1 MLFLQ
6 LTIGERL
13 VKVKFLFRVSKRGNV
28 QGNQILININAF
40 ETRVAHLEK
49 GSLVDFKIERKLSP
63 TLVGTI
69 HKGRVIRVLP
79 GMQAAFVDI
88 GLERAAFLYVGDV
101 RDENDSI
108 NTRVEAAEH
117 SEDEQLPEITEETEN
132 KPKIQELLRQGQSI
146 LVQVAKDPV
155 GTKGARV
162 TTHISLAGRKI
173 VYLPTLLHIGI
184 SRKIENED
192 ERERLKKKIENTKI
206 EGGIIVRTAGEGMDE
221 EELQK
226 DIGYLTK
233 IWQEIKKASAKEKG
247 IGLIYSEVDFELRIL
262 RDLLNEQIE
271 EVWIDNEE
279 SFEKAQEFVS
289 QYIPQFKDTLRHYQG
304 AEPLFDKLGVS
315 LDVAKAIDRKVW
327 LRSGGYL
334 VIDETEALVVI
345 DVNTGKFVGK
355 KDLEETIFKTNME
368 AVKEIA
374 HQIRVRDCGG
384 IIVVDFID
392 MAVEE
397 HREKIL
403 QALTQEVK
411 SDSVRVSVISMT
423 GLGLVELTRKRLRPS
438 LLRSLTEP
446 CFYCEGLGRLK
457 RRETLIS
464 DIIRDRDR
472 QMQKQRRAQTWIVRC
487 HTDLVTWVYSE
498 ESELI
503 SQIEGD
509 LGVSIIFKA
518 DPKLHWEEFDFD
530 VAAAAPP
537 DEP

>member
-1 MLFLQ
+1 M
-6 LTIGERL
+6 
-13 VKVKFLFRVSKRGNV
+13 

-49 GSLVDFKIERKLSP
+49 GNLVDFKIERMLSP

-69 HKGRVIRVLP
+69 HKGKVIRVLP

-101 RDENDSI
+101 HDENDSI
-108 NTRVEAAEH
+108 NKRIEATEH
-117 SEDEQLPEITEETEN
+117 SEDEQLPEIAEATE
-132 KPKIQELLRQGQSI
+132 KPKIQELLQQGQSI

-173 VYLPTLLHIGI
+173 VYLPTLKHIGI
-184 SRKIENED
+184 SRKIENEE
-192 ERERLKKKIENTKI
+192 ERDRLKKKIESTSI

-233 IWQEIKKASAKEKG
+233 IWHEIKKSAENERG
-247 IGLIYSEVDFELRIL
+247 IGLIYSEVEFELRIL
-262 RDLLNEQIE
+262 RDLLNEAIE
-271 EVWIDNEE
+271 EVWIDNKE
-279 SFEKAQEFVS
+279 SYKKAKEFVS
-289 QYIPQFKDTLRHYQG
+289 QYIPQFKHVLRFYNG
-304 AEPLFDKLGVS
+304 GEPLFDKHGVS

-345 DVNTGKFVGK
+345 DVNTGKYVGK

-392 MAVEE
+392 MTVEE

-403 QALTQEVK
+403 EALTAEVK
-411 SDSVRVSVISMT
+411 ADTVRVSVISMT

-457 RRETLIS
+457 RRETLIT
-464 DIIRDRDR
+464 DIFRELDRHI
-472 QMQKQRRAQTWIVRC
+472 KKNTEVSTWIVRC

-503 SQIEGD
+503 NQIEGD

-518 DPKLHWEEFDFD
+518 DPKLHWEDFQFD
-530 VAAAAPP
+530 VAS
-537 DEP
+537 

>member
-1 MLFLQ
+1 M
-6 LTIGERL
+6 
-13 VKVKFLFRVSKRGNV
+13 
-28 QGNQILININAF
+28 QGNQILINVNAF

-49 GSLVDFKIERKLSP
+49 GNLVDLKIERKLSP

-69 HKGRVIRVLP
+69 HKGKVIRVLP

-108 NTRVEAAEH
+108 NKRVEAAEH
-117 SEDEQLPEITEETEN
+117 SEDEQLPEISEEAET

-173 VYLPTLLHIGI
+173 VYLPTLMHVGI
-184 SRKIENED
+184 SRKIENEE
-192 ERERLKKKIENTKI
+192 ERERLKSEIENTEI

-221 EELQK
+221 EELQN

-233 IWQEIKKASAKEKG
+233 IWQEIKKSSADEMG
-247 IGLIYSEVDFELRIL
+247 IGLIYSEVDFELRVL
-262 RDLLNEQIE
+262 RDLLSDQIE
-271 EVWIDNEE
+271 EVWVDNED
-279 SFEKAQEFVS
+279 SYEKAKDFIA
-289 QYIPQFKDTLRHYQG
+289 QYMPQFQSILRHYTG
-304 AEPLFDKLGVS
+304 SEPLFDKQGVS

-345 DVNTGKFVGK
+345 DVNTGKYVGK

-392 MAVEE
+392 MTIEE
-397 HREKIL
+397 HRSKIL
-403 QALTQEVK
+403 EALTQEVK

-464 DIIRDRDR
+464 DIFRELDR
-472 QMQKQRRAQTWIVRC
+472 QIQKNKNVETWVVRC
-487 HTDLVTWVYSE
+487 HSDLVTWVYSE

-518 DPKLHWEEFDFD
+518 DPKLHWEEFEFD
-530 VAAAAPP
+530 VASRHPQQSP
-537 DEP
+537 

>member
-1 MLFLQ
+1 M
-6 LTIGERL
+6 
-13 VKVKFLFRVSKRGNV
+13 
-28 QGNQILININAF
+28 QGNQILINVNSF
-40 ETRVAHLEK
+40 ETRVAYLEK
-49 GSLVDFKIERKLSP
+49 GMLVDFKIERKLSP

-69 HKGRVIRVLP
+69 HKGKVIRVLP

-101 RDENDSI
+101 REESDSI
-108 NTRVEAAEH
+108 NKRVEATEH
-117 SEDEQLPEITEETEN
+117 SEDEQLPDISETED
-132 KPKIQELLRQGQSI
+132 KPKIQELLQQGQSV

-173 VYLPTLLHIGI
+173 VYLPTLNHVGI

-192 ERERLKKKIENTKI
+192 ERDRLKKEIEASQI
-206 EGGIIVRTAGEGMDE
+206 DGGIIVRTAGEGMSDT
-221 EELQK
+221 ELET
-226 DIGYLTK
+226 DIGYLKK
-233 IWQEIKKASAKEKG
+233 IWTEIQGSYKEEKG
-247 IGLIYSEVDFELRIL
+247 IGLIYSEVDFELRVL
-262 RDLLNEQIE
+262 RDFLSRSVE

-279 SFEKAQEFVS
+279 SHDKAVEFVS
-289 QYIPQFKDTLRHYQG
+289 QYMPQFKEIVHYYRDS
-304 AEPLFDKLGVS
+304 EPLFDKHGVS

-392 MAVEE
+392 MTIEE
-397 HREKIL
+397 HREKIM
-403 QALTQEVK
+403 QALTDEVK

-457 RRETLIS
+457 RRETLIA
-464 DIIRDRDR
+464 DIFRDLAR
-472 QMQKQRRAQTWIVRC
+472 QIQKKPKAETWVVRC
-487 HTDLVTWVYSE
+487 HSDLVSWVYSE

-518 DPKLHWEEFDFD
+518 DPKLHWEEFEFTI
-530 VAAAAPP
+530 AS
-537 DEP
+537 

>member
-1 MLFLQ
+1 M
-6 LTIGERL
+6 
-13 VKVKFLFRVSKRGNV
+13 
-28 QGNQILININAF
+28 QGNQILINVNSF
-40 ETRVAHLEK
+40 ETRVACLEK
-49 GSLVDFKIERKLSP
+49 GELVDFKIERKLSP

-101 RDENDSI
+101 REENDSI
-108 NTRVEAAEH
+108 NKRVEAAEH
-117 SEDEQLPEITEETEN
+117 SEDEQLPDILN
-132 KPKIQELLRQGQSI
+132 SDDKPKIQELLRQGQSV

-173 VYLPTLLHIGI
+173 VYLPTLTHVGI
-184 SRKIENED
+184 SRKIED
-192 ERERLKKKIENTKI
+192 SQERDRLKKEIELSQV
-206 EGGIIVRTAGEGMDE
+206 EGGVIVRTAGEGMTNDE
-221 EELQK
+221 LST
-226 DIGYLTK
+226 DIGYLKK
-233 IWQEIKKASAKEKG
+233 IWGEIQQSYQVEKG
-247 IGLIYSEVDFELRIL
+247 IGLIYSEVDFELRVL
-262 RDLLNEQIE
+262 RDFLSGDVE

-279 SFEKAQEFVS
+279 SFEKAVEFVG
-289 QYIPQFKDTLRHYQG
+289 QYMPKFQSLLKHYQDS
-304 AEPLFDKLGVS
+304 EPLFDKKGVS

-345 DVNTGKFVGK
+345 DVNTGKYVGK

-392 MAVEE
+392 MGIEE
-397 HREKIL
+397 HRAKIM
-403 QALTQEVK
+403 QALSDEVK
-411 SDSVRVSVISMT
+411 SDSARVTVVSMT
-423 GLGLVELTRKRLRPS
+423 GLGLVEMTRKRLRPS

-457 RRETLIS
+457 RRETLIA
-464 DIIRDRDR
+464 DIFRDLTR
-472 QMQKQRRAQTWIVRC
+472 QIQKRPKAETWVVRC
-487 HTDLVTWVYSE
+487 HSDLVSWVYSE

-509 LGVSIIFKA
+509 LGISIIFKS
-518 DPKLHWEEFDFD
+518 DPRLHWEEFEFD
-530 VAAAAPP
+530 VAS
-537 DEP
+537 

>member
-1 MLFLQ
+1 M
-6 LTIGERL
+6 
-13 VKVKFLFRVSKRGNV
+13 
-28 QGNQILININAF
+28 QGNQILINVNSF
-40 ETRVAHLEK
+40 ETRVAYLEK
-49 GSLVDFKIERKLSP
+49 GVLVDFKIERKLSP

-69 HKGRVIRVLP
+69 HKGKVIRVLP

-101 RDENDSI
+101 REENDLISKQVDAGD
-108 NTRVEAAEH
+108 T
-117 SEDEQLPEITEETEN
+117 EDEHLPEIIEN
-132 KPKIQELLRQGQSI
+132 TDKPKIQELLQQGQSI
-146 LVQVAKDPV
+146 MVQVAKDPV

-173 VYLPTLLHIGI
+173 VYLPTLNHIGI

-192 ERERLKKKIENTKI
+192 ERDRLKKEIEESQI
-206 EGGIIVRTAGEGMDE
+206 RGGVIVRTAGEGMSE
-221 EELQK
+221 GEIAT
-226 DIGYLTK
+226 DIGYLRK
-233 IWQEIKKASAKEKG
+233 LWDEIQQTYKHESG
-247 IGLIYSEVDFELRIL
+247 IGLIYSEVDFELRVL
-262 RDLLNEQIE
+262 RDFLSPVVE
-271 EVWIDNEE
+271 EVWIDNDE
-279 SFEKAQEFVS
+279 SYDKAVEFVN
-289 QYIPQFKDTLRHYQG
+289 QYMPQFKDIIQFYNDP
-304 AEPLFDKLGVS
+304 EPLFDKQGVS

-345 DVNTGKFVGK
+345 DVNTGKYVGK

-392 MAVEE
+392 MTIIE

-403 QALTQEVK
+403 QALTDEVK
-411 SDSVRVSVISMT
+411 TDSVRVSVISMT

-438 LLRSLTEP
+438 LLKSLTEP

-457 RRETLIS
+457 RRETLIA
-464 DIIRDRDR
+464 DIFRDLSR
-472 QMQKQRRAQTWIVRC
+472 QIQRKKGTETWIVRC
-487 HTDLVTWVYSE
+487 HGDLVTWVYSE

-503 SQIEGD
+503 NQIEGD

-518 DPKLHWEEFDFD
+518 DPKLHWEEFEFD
-530 VAAAAPP
+530 IA
-537 DEP
+537 

>member
-1 MLFLQ
+1 M
-6 LTIGERL
+6 
-13 VKVKFLFRVSKRGNV
+13 
-28 QGNQILININAF
+28 QGNQILINVNSF

-49 GSLVDFKIERKLSP
+49 GNLVDFKIERKLSP

-69 HKGRVIRVLP
+69 HKGKVIRVLP

-101 RDENDSI
+101 RDESESI
-108 NTRVEAAEH
+108 NKRVEATEH
-117 SEDEQLPEITEETEN
+117 SEDEQLPELEESE
-132 KPKIQELLRQGQSI
+132 KPKIQELLNQGQSI

-173 VYLPTLLHIGI
+173 VYLPTLDHIGI
-184 SRKIENED
+184 SRKIENEG
-192 ERERLKKKIENTKI
+192 ERERLKVEIEKSKM

-221 EELQK
+221 EELQT

-233 IWQEIKKASAKEKG
+233 IWREIQKASAEEKG
-247 IGLIYSEVDFELRIL
+247 IGLIYSEVDFELRVL
-262 RDLLNEQIE
+262 RDFLNENIE
-271 EVWIDNEE
+271 EVWIDSEE
-279 SFEKAQEFVS
+279 SYDKAIEFVS
-289 QYIPQFKDTLRHYQG
+289 QYMPQFKDLLKLYNG
-304 AEPLFDKLGVS
+304 GESLFDKHGVS

-403 QALTQEVK
+403 EALTSEVK

-446 CFYCEGLGRLK
+446 CFYCEGVGRLK
-457 RRETLIS
+457 RRETLIA
-464 DIIRDRDR
+464 DIFRDLDR
-472 QMQKQRRAQTWIVRC
+472 QIKKQSDVQTWIVRC

-518 DPKLHWEEFDFD
+518 DPKLHWEEFAFD
-530 VAAAAPP
+530 IAQ
-537 DEP
+537 

>member
-1 MLFLQ
+1 M
-6 LTIGERL
+6 
-13 VKVKFLFRVSKRGNV
+13 
-28 QGNQILININAF
+28 QGNQILINVNAF

-49 GSLVDFKIERKLSP
+49 GVLVDFKIERKLSP

-69 HKGRVIRVLP
+69 HKGKVIRVLP

-101 RDENDSI
+101 HEENDSI
-108 NTRVEAAEH
+108 NKRVEVAER
-117 SEDEQLPEITEETEN
+117 SEDEQLPDIIEN
-132 KPKIQELLRQGQSI
+132 SDKPKIQELLQQGQSI

-173 VYLPTLLHIGI
+173 VYLPTLSHIGI
-184 SRKIENED
+184 SRKIENEA
-192 ERERLKKKIENTKI
+192 ERERLKNQIEKAQL
-206 EGGIIVRTAGEGMDE
+206 EGGVIVRTAGEGMNE
-221 EELQK
+221 TQLQN
-226 DIGYLTK
+226 DVGYLTK
-233 IWQEIKKASAKEKG
+233 IWQEIKKAAKEEKG
-247 IGLIYSEVDFELRIL
+247 IGLIYSEVDFELRVL
-262 RDLLNEQIE
+262 RDFLSDAIE

-279 SFEKAQEFVS
+279 SYESAKDFVG
-289 QYIPQFKDTLRHYQG
+289 QYMPQFTNVIKLYSEK
-304 AEPLFDKLGVS
+304 EPLFDKQGVS
-315 LDVAKAIDRKVW
+315 LDVAKAVDRKVW

-345 DVNTGKFVGK
+345 DVNTGKYVGK

-392 MAVEE
+392 MTEEE
-397 HREKIL
+397 HRQKIL
-403 QALTQEVK
+403 EALTAEVK
-411 SDSVRVSVISMT
+411 TDSVRVSVISMT

-457 RRETLIS
+457 RRETLIA
-464 DIIRDRDR
+464 DIFRDLERHI
-472 QMQKQRRAQTWIVRC
+472 QRRKKVQTWVVRC
-487 HTDLVTWVYSE
+487 HSDLVSWVYSE

-509 LGVSIIFKA
+509 LGASIIFKA
-518 DPKLHWEEFDFD
+518 DPKLHWEEFEFD
-530 VAAAAPP
+530 
-537 DEP
+537 ETS

>member
-1 MLFLQ
+1 M
-6 LTIGERL
+6 
-13 VKVKFLFRVSKRGNV
+13 
-28 QGNQILININAF
+28 QGNQILINVNSF

-49 GSLVDFKIERKLSP
+49 GVLVDFKIERKLSP

-69 HKGRVIRVLP
+69 HKGKVIRVLP

-101 RDENDSI
+101 REENDSI
-108 NTRVEAAEH
+108 NKRVQATEQ
-117 SEDEQLPEITEETEN
+117 SEDEGLPEIIEN
-132 KPKIQELLRQGQSI
+132 EDKPKIQELLRQGQSI

-173 VYLPTLLHIGI
+173 VYLPTLTHVGI

-192 ERERLKKKIENTKI
+192 ERDRLKKEIEKTGI
-206 EGGIIVRTAGEGMDE
+206 EGGVIVRTAGEGMDE
-221 EELQK
+221 FELQK
-226 DIGYLTK
+226 DIGYLSQ
-233 IWQEIKKASAKEKG
+233 IWTGIQESAKNEKG
-247 IGLIYSEVDFELRIL
+247 IGLIYSEVDFELRVL
-262 RDLLNEQIE
+262 RDFLNENID
-271 EVWIDNEE
+271 EVLIDNRE
-279 SFEKAQEFVS
+279 SYDKAVEFVS
-289 QYIPQFKDTLRHYQG
+289 QYMPKFKGILKFYSGSD
-304 AEPLFDKLGVS
+304 PLFDKQGVS

-345 DVNTGKFVGK
+345 DVNTGKYVGK

-384 IIVVDFID
+384 IIIVDFID
-392 MAVEE
+392 MTVEE

-403 QALTQEVK
+403 DSLSMEVK

-446 CFYCEGLGRLK
+446 CFYCEGIGRLK

-464 DIIRDRDR
+464 DVFRDLDR
-472 QMQKQRRAQTWIVRC
+472 QIKRNKAVETWIVRC
-487 HTDLVTWVYSE
+487 HSDLVSWVYSE

-503 SQIEGD
+503 SQIEGE

-518 DPKLHWEEFDFD
+518 DPKLHWEEFEFD
-530 VAAAAPP
+530 R
-537 DEP
+537 DL

>member
-1 MLFLQ
+1 M
-6 LTIGERL
+6 
-13 VKVKFLFRVSKRGNV
+13 
-28 QGNQILININAF
+28 QGNQILINVNAF

-69 HKGRVIRVLP
+69 HKGKVIRVLP

-101 RDENDSI
+101 LDESDSI
-108 NTRVEAAEH
+108 NKRVEATEN
-117 SEDEQLPEITEETEN
+117 SEDEQLPELTEPVD
-132 KPKIQELLRQGQSI
+132 KPKIQELLQQGQSI

-173 VYLPTLLHIGI
+173 VYLPTLNHVGI
-184 SRKIENED
+184 SRKIENES
-192 ERERLKKKIENTKI
+192 ERERLKKEIEATKI
-206 EGGIIVRTAGEGMDE
+206 DGGIIVRTAGEGMDD
-221 EELQK
+221 EELQR
-226 DIGYLTK
+226 DIGYLTQ
-233 IWQEIKKASAKEKG
+233 IWQEIKKASKNETG
-247 IGLIYSEVDFELRIL
+247 IGLIYSEVDFELRVL
-262 RDLLNEQIE
+262 RDFLSNAIE

-279 SFEKAQEFVS
+279 SYDRAKEFVN
-289 QYIPQFKDTLRHYQG
+289 QYMPQFKDILKLYTE
-304 AEPLFDKLGVS
+304 AEPLFDKHGVS

-392 MAVEE
+392 MMVEE

-403 QALTQEVK
+403 EALTQEVK
-411 SDSVRVSVISMT
+411 TDSVRVSVISMT

-464 DIIRDRDR
+464 DIFRDLDR
-472 QMQKQRRAQTWIVRC
+472 NIAKNQHVNTWIVRC

-518 DPKLHWEEFDFD
+518 DPKLHWEEFQFD
-530 VAAAAPP
+530 VAS
-537 DEP
+537 

>member
-1 MLFLQ
+1 VSPLRLFKRFFLQ
-6 LTIGERL
+6 LTIGQSSA
-13 VKVKFLFRVSKRGNV
+13 KVKYPDEGRGLYNML
-28 QGNQILININAF
+28 GNQILINVNAF

-69 HKGRVIRVLP
+69 HKGKVIRVLP

-101 RDENDSI
+101 REESDLI
-108 NTRVEAAEH
+108 NKRVEE
-117 SEDEQLPEITEETEN
+117 SEGSQDEELPEIVPQE
-132 KPKIQELLRQGQSI
+132 KPKIQELLQQGQSI

-155 GTKGARV
+155 GTKGARI

-173 VYLPTLLHIGI
+173 VYLPTLSHVGI
-184 SRKIENED
+184 SRKIENEE
-192 ERERLKKKIENTKI
+192 ERERLKKEIEATQI
-206 EGGIIVRTAGEGMDE
+206 DGGIIVRTAGEGMDE
-221 EELQK
+221 EELK
-226 DIGYLTK
+226 TDIGYLTQTWK
-233 IWQEIKKASAKEKG
+233 EIQSSAQNEKG
-247 IGLIYSEVDFELRIL
+247 IGLIYSEVDFELRVL
-262 RDLLNEQIE
+262 RDFLSEAVE
-271 EVWIDNEE
+271 EVWIDDQD
-279 SFEKAQEFVS
+279 SFEKAKEFVS
-289 QYIPQFKDTLRHYQG
+289 QYMPQFKDTLKFYDEG
-304 AEPLFDKLGVS
+304 EPLFDKQGVS

-384 IIVVDFID
+384 IIIVDFID
-392 MAVEE
+392 MMLQE
-397 HREKIL
+397 HRDKIME
-403 QALTQEVK
+403 ALTAEVK
-411 SDSVRVSVISMT
+411 EDSVRVSVISMT

-446 CFYCEGLGRLK
+446 CFYCEGLGRLR
-457 RRETLIS
+457 RRETLIA
-464 DIIRDRDR
+464 DIFRDLDR
-472 QMQKQRRAQTWIVRC
+472 HVKKNTKVQTWVVRC

-518 DPKLHWEEFDFD
+518 DPKLHWEEYFFL
-530 VAAAAPP
+530 
-537 DEP
+537 EPS

>member
-1 MLFLQ
+1 M
-6 LTIGERL
+6 
-13 VKVKFLFRVSKRGNV
+13 
-28 QGNQILININAF
+28 QGNQILINVNAF

-69 HKGRVIRVLP
+69 HKGKVIRVLP
-79 GMQAAFVDI
+79 GMQAAFVDL

-108 NTRVEAAEH
+108 NKRVEAAEH
-117 SEDEQLPEITEETEN
+117 SEDEQLPEISEEVEN

-173 VYLPTLLHIGI
+173 VYLPTLLHVGI
-184 SRKIENED
+184 SRKIENEE
-192 ERERLKKKIENTKI
+192 ERERLKKKIESTKI

-233 IWQEIKKASAKEKG
+233 IWKEIKKSAAEEQG
-247 IGLIYSEVDFELRIL
+247 IGLIYSEVDFELRVL
-262 RDLLNEQIE
+262 RDLLSDQIE
-271 EVWIDNEE
+271 EVWIDNED
-279 SFEKAQEFVS
+279 SFEKAKEFIA
-289 QYIPQFKDTLRHYQG
+289 QYMPQFSEILRHYT
-304 AEPLFDKLGVS
+304 ASEPLFDKQGVS

-345 DVNTGKFVGK
+345 DVNTGKYVGK

-392 MAVEE
+392 MTIEE
-397 HREKIL
+397 HRQKIL
-403 QALTQEVK
+403 DAISQEVK

-423 GLGLVELTRKRLRPS
+423 GLGLVEITRKRLRPS

-464 DIIRDRDR
+464 DIFRDLDR
-472 QMQKQRRAQTWIVRC
+472 QIQKNRKVGIWIVRC

-518 DPKLHWEEFDFD
+518 DPKLHWEEFVFD
-530 VAAAAPP
+530 VAAPLK
-537 DEP
+537 EGGR

>member
-1 MLFLQ
+1 M
-6 LTIGERL
+6 
-13 VKVKFLFRVSKRGNV
+13 
-28 QGNQILININAF
+28 QGNQILINVNAF

-69 HKGRVIRVLP
+69 HKGKVIRVLP

-101 RDENDSI
+101 REENDSI
-108 NTRVEAAEH
+108 NKRVEATEH
-117 SEDEQLPEITEETEN
+117 SEDEQLPEIIESED
-132 KPKIQELLRQGQSI
+132 KPKIQELLQQGQSI

-162 TTHISLAGRKI
+162 TTHVSLAGRKI
-173 VYLPTLLHIGI
+173 VYLPTLTHVGI
-184 SRKIENED
+184 SRKIETEE
-192 ERERLKKKIENTKI
+192 ERERLKKEIEATQI

-221 EELQK
+221 EELQT

-233 IWQEIKKASAKEKG
+233 IWLEIQKASKNEKG
-247 IGLIYSEVDFELRIL
+247 IGLIYSEVDFELRVL
-262 RDLLNEQIE
+262 RDFLSDRVE
-271 EVWIDNEE
+271 EVLIDNQE
-279 SFEKAQEFVS
+279 SFERAKEFVA
-289 QYIPQFKDTLRHYQG
+289 QYMPQFKDILQFYKG
-304 AEPLFDKLGVS
+304 SEPLFDKQGVS
-315 LDVAKAIDRKVW
+315 LEVAKATDRKVW

-345 DVNTGKFVGK
+345 DVNTGKYVGK

-392 MAVEE
+392 MTIEE

-403 QALTQEVK
+403 EALTFEVK
-411 SDSVRVSVISMT
+411 TDSVRVSVISMT
-423 GLGLVELTRKRLRPS
+423 GLGLVEITRKRLRPS

-464 DIIRDRDR
+464 DIFRDLERKI
-472 QMQKQRRAQTWIVRC
+472 QKKSQVQTWIVRC
-487 HTDLVTWVYSE
+487 HSDLVTWVYSE

-518 DPKLHWEEFDFD
+518 DPKLHWEEFQFD
-530 VAAAAPP
+530 IAQ
-537 DEP
+537 

>member
-1 MLFLQ
+1 M
-6 LTIGERL
+6 
-13 VKVKFLFRVSKRGNV
+13 
-28 QGNQILININAF
+28 QGNQILINVNSF
-40 ETRVAHLEK
+40 ETRVAYLEK
-49 GSLVDFKIERKLSP
+49 GVLVDFKIERILSP

-69 HKGRVIRVLP
+69 HKGKVIRVLP

-101 RDENDSI
+101 REEKDSI
-108 NTRVEAAEH
+108 NKVMGGDDPV
-117 SEDEQLPEITEETEN
+117 EDENLPEIIDSSE
-132 KPKIQELLRQGQSI
+132 KPKIQELLQQGQTV

-155 GTKGARV
+155 GTKGARI

-173 VYLPTLLHIGI
+173 VYLPTLNHVGI

-192 ERERLKKKIENTKI
+192 ERDRLKLDIENSKVS
-206 EGGIIVRTAGEGMDE
+206 GGIIVRTAGEGMTE
-221 EELQK
+221 SELAT
-226 DIGYLTK
+226 DIGYLEK
-233 IWQEIKKASAKEKG
+233 IWQEIQISYKNEVG
-247 IGLIYSEVDFELRIL
+247 IGLIYSEVDFELRVL
-262 RDLLNEQIE
+262 RDLLNSSVE
-271 EVWIDNEE
+271 EVWIDSYE
-279 SFEKAQEFVS
+279 SFLRAVEFVN
-289 QYIPQFKDTLRHYQG
+289 QYMPQFKSVLHHYNEP
-304 AEPLFDKLGVS
+304 EPLFDKKGVS

-345 DVNTGKFVGK
+345 DVNTGKYVGK

-384 IIVVDFID
+384 IIVIDFID
-392 MAVEE
+392 MAIAE

-403 QALTQEVK
+403 QALADEVK
-411 SDSVRVSVISMT
+411 SDSVRVSVVSMT
-423 GLGLVELTRKRLRPS
+423 GLGLVEMTRKRLRPS
-438 LLRSLTEP
+438 LLKSLTEP

-464 DIIRDRDR
+464 DIVRDLNR
-472 QMQKQRRAQTWIVRC
+472 QIQKNSKVETWAVRC
-487 HTDLVTWVYSE
+487 HSDLVSWVYSE

-509 LGVSIIFKA
+509 LGVSIIFKG
-518 DPKLHWEEFDFD
+518 DPKLHWEEFEFD
-530 VAAAAPP
+530 KS
-537 DEP
+537 

>member
-1 MLFLQ
+1 M
-6 LTIGERL
+6 
-13 VKVKFLFRVSKRGNV
+13 
-28 QGNQILININAF
+28 QGNQILINVNSF
-40 ETRVAHLEK
+40 ETRVAYLEK
-49 GSLVDFKIERKLSP
+49 GVLVDFKIERKLSP

-69 HKGRVIRVLP
+69 HKGKVIRVLP

-101 RDENDSI
+101 REESDSI
-108 NTRVEAAEH
+108 NKRVEATEH
-117 SEDEQLPEITEETEN
+117 SEDEQLPEISESAN
-132 KPKIQELLRQGQSI
+132 KPKIQELLQQGQSI

-155 GTKGARV
+155 GTKGARI

-173 VYLPTLLHIGI
+173 VYLPTLNHIGI
-184 SRKIENED
+184 SRKIENEA
-192 ERERLKKKIENTKI
+192 ERERLKSKIEDTNI
-206 EGGIIVRTAGEGMDE
+206 QGGIIVRTAGEGMDE
-221 EELQK
+221 DQLET
-226 DIGYLTK
+226 DIGYLEK
-233 IWQEIKKASAKEKG
+233 IWKEIQKSYNEEKG
-247 IGLIYSEVDFELRIL
+247 IGLIYSEVDFELRVL
-262 RDLLNEQIE
+262 RDLLSRAVE

-279 SFEKAQEFVS
+279 SFEKAVEFVS
-289 QYIPQFKDTLRHYQG
+289 QYMPQFKDVLNHYSES
-304 AEPLFDKLGVS
+304 EPLFDKQGVS

-345 DVNTGKFVGK
+345 DVNTGKYVGK

-392 MAVEE
+392 MVVEE

-403 QALTQEVK
+403 QALTEEVK

-423 GLGLVELTRKRLRPS
+423 GLGLVEITRKRLRPS

-457 RRETLIS
+457 RRETLIA
-464 DIIRDRDR
+464 DIFRDLARQIQKNRD
-472 QMQKQRRAQTWIVRC
+472 AETWVVRC
-487 HTDLVTWVYSE
+487 HSDLVTWVYSE

-503 SQIEGD
+503 SQLEGD
-509 LGVSIIFKA
+509 LGVSIIFKV
-518 DPKLHWEEFDFD
+518 DPKLHWEQFEFDI
-530 VAAAAPP
+530 AS
-537 DEP
+537 

>member
-1 MLFLQ
+1 MV
-6 LTIGERL
+6 T
-13 VKVKFLFRVSKRGNV
+13 
-28 QGNQILININAF
+28 NQILINVNSF
-40 ETRVAHLEK
+40 ETRVACLEK
-49 GSLVDFKIERKLSP
+49 GNLVDFKIERKHSP

-69 HKGRVIRVLP
+69 HKGKVIRVLP

-101 RDENDSI
+101 REEGDSI
-108 NTRVEAAEH
+108 NKRVEAAER
-117 SEDEQLPEITEETEN
+117 SEDEQLPDIVAPED
-132 KPKIQELLRQGQSI
+132 KPKIQELLREGQSI

-155 GTKGARV
+155 GTKGARI
-162 TTHISLAGRKI
+162 TTHVSLAGRKI
-173 VYLPTLLHIGI
+173 VYLPTLTHIGI
-184 SRKIENED
+184 SRKIEDEN
-192 ERERLKKKIENTKI
+192 ERERLRLLLESKPTP
-206 EGGIIVRTAGEGMDE
+206 GGAIVRTAGEGMNDE
-221 EELQK
+221 ELAEDL
-226 DIGYLTK
+226 GYLAQ
-233 IWQEIKKASAKEKG
+233 IWNEIQKTYAEEKG

-262 RDLLNEQIE
+262 RDFLSPNVQQVI
-271 EVWIDNEE
+271 IDQKD
-279 SFEKAQEFVS
+279 SFIQAQEFVN
-289 QYIPQFKDTLRHYQG
+289 QYMPQFRDVLELYEEE
-304 AEPLFDKLGVS
+304 EPLFDKFGVS

-345 DVNTGKFVGK
+345 DVNTGRFIGK

-384 IIVVDFID
+384 IIIVDFID
-392 MAVEE
+392 MMVIE

-403 QALTQEVK
+403 EALTEEVK

-423 GLGLVELTRKRLRPS
+423 GLGLVELTRKRMRPS

-457 RRETLIS
+457 KRETLIA
-464 DIIRDRDR
+464 DIFRDLRRHILR
-472 QMQKQRRAQTWIVRC
+472 QKKGHTWVVSC
-487 HTDLVTWVYSE
+487 HTDLVNWVYSE

-503 SQIEGD
+503 SQLEGD

-518 DPKLHWEEFDFD
+518 DPSLHWEEFKFD
-530 VAAAAPP
+530 VAS
-537 DEP
+537 

>member
-1 MLFLQ
+1 MS
-6 LTIGERL
+6 R
-13 VKVKFLFRVSKRGNV
+13 
-28 QGNQILININAF
+28 NQILINVNSF
-40 ETRVAHLEK
+40 ETRVAHIEK
-49 GSLVDFKIERKLSP
+49 GILVDFKIERKLSP

-69 HKGRVIRVLP
+69 HKGKVIRVLP

-88 GLERAAFLYVGDV
+88 GLDRAAFLYVGDV
-101 RDENDSI
+101 FGESDSI
-108 NTRVEAAEH
+108 NKRVEAAER
-117 SEDEQLPEITEETEN
+117 SEDEQLPEITESHD
-132 KPKIQELLRQGQSI
+132 KPKIQELLQQGQSI
-146 LVQVAKDPV
+146 LVQVSKDPV

-173 VYLPTLLHIGI
+173 VYLPTVNHIGI
-184 SRKIENED
+184 SRKIENQG
-192 ERERLKKKIENTKI
+192 ERDRLKQKIENFSI
-206 EGGIIVRTAGEGMDE
+206 EGGVIIRTAGEGMS
-221 EELQK
+221 ELELEK
-226 DIGYLTK
+226 DVGYLKK
-233 IWQEIKKASAKEKG
+233 IWGEIQSSYKQEEA

-262 RDLLNEQIE
+262 RDFLNEE
-271 EVWIDNEE
+271 VESVWIDNKE
-279 SFEKAQEFVS
+279 SYEQTLEFVT
-289 QYIPQFKDTLRHYQG
+289 QYMPQFRNILNYYNEP
-304 AEPLFDKLGVS
+304 EPLFDRKGVS
-315 LDVAKAIDRKVW
+315 LDVIKAIDRKVW

-334 VIDETEALVVI
+334 VIDEAEALVVI

-392 MAVEE
+392 MSVEE
-397 HREKIL
+397 HREKIF
-403 QALTQEVK
+403 QALIEEVK
-411 SDSVRVSVISMT
+411 LDSVKVSVVSMT

-438 LLRSLTEP
+438 LLKSLTEP

-457 RRETLIS
+457 RRETLIA
-464 DIIRDRDR
+464 DIFRILSRKI
-472 QMQKQRRAQTWIVRC
+472 QKEPEIETWVVRC

-518 DPKLHWEEFDFD
+518 DSKLHWENFEFDI
-530 VAAAAPP
+530 ASLKS
-537 DEP
+537 